1 MGKQNEKLL
10 KNMKELD
17 KQKLPKWFTGECYTR
32 GAEVTNRFGGDSCHL
47 NNVELSMYDFIM
59 GATQLYETGMYLNK
73 KIIPK
78 QLVSD
83 LRKGLDWFR
92 KNNSEAYMILLD

>member
-10 KNMKELD
+10 DNMKELD
-17 KQKLPKWFTGECYTR
+17 KQKLPKWFTGECYTH
-32 GAEVTNRFGGDSCHL
+32 GAEVTNRFGGDSCYL

-59 GATQLYETGMYLNK
+59 GATTLMEMGVHQQRT
-73 KIIPK
+73 I
-78 QLVSD
+78 VD

-92 KNNSEAYMILLD
+92 KNNSEAYMVLLD

>member
-10 KNMKELD
+10 KNMKELE
-17 KQKLPKWFTGECYTR
+17 KQKLPKWFTGQLYADGKGYPCK
-32 GAEVTNRFGGDSCHL
+32 VTNRFGGDSCYL

-59 GATQLYETGMYLNK
+59 GATTVMEMGTHD
-73 KIIPK
+73 PK
-78 QLVSD
+78 MIKD

-92 KNNSEAYMILLD
+92 KNNASAYMVLLD